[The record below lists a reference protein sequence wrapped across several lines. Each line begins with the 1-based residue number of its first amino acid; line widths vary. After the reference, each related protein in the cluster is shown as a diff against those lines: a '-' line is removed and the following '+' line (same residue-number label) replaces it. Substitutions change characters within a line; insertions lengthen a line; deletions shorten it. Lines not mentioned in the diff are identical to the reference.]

1 MEGAAVVVNVFRQ
14 TEKRFQGKHHQ
25 QQQQPKRRRRKEKS
39 AAGEGEPNL
48 PWEEVIDF
56 SNLEA
61 NSPANR
67 SLIVGVAPPPHLSA
81 AHPGASDSHVS
92 TCTAAAPPQVTK
104 IFSLADTPG
113 TIFIYFMPLFY
124 FIRNSHF
131 Y

>member
-1 MEGAAVVVNVFRQ
+1 MEGAAAVVNVFRQ
-14 TEKRFQGKHHQ
+14 TEKRFQGKHH
-25 QQQQPKRRRRKEKS
+25 QQQPKRRRRKEKS

-56 SNLEA
+56 SNLAA

-67 SLIVGVAPPPHLSA
+67 SLIVEVAPSPHLSA
-81 AHPGASDSHVS
+81 AHPGASGSHVS

-113 TIFIYFMPLFY
+113 TIFIYLFLLEFLI
-124 FIRNSHF
+124 FIK
-131 Y
+131 